1 MIILCGNV
9 LLLRYM
15 SLDMLFRVSVC
26 VQAHPPRD
34 KNKMHCLTAELSD
47 LFVQSHQLEEEIRKQ
62 LKSIGYEIK

>member
-15 SLDMLFRVSVC
+15 SLDMLFRVAVC

-34 KNKMHCLTAELSD
+34 KDKMHRLTAELSD
-47 LFVQSHQLEEEIRKQ
+47 LFAQSHRLEEEIRKQ
-62 LKSIGYEIK
+62 LKSVGYSI

>member
-15 SLDMLFRVSVC
+15 SLDMLFRVAVC

-34 KNKMHCLTAELSD
+34 KDKMHRLTADYPTS
-47 LFVQSHQLEEEIRKQ
+47 SPNPTGWKT
-62 LKSIGYEIK
+62 KSASNYLASGMK